1 MVYLASRTRAVFDQ
15 MAIHGIE
22 LDASDLI
29 SLFVSESR
37 SQRDFLPHERDF
49 PTLRVQRAV
58 ASDNL

>member
-1 MVYLASRTRAVFDQ
+1 

-37 SQRDFLPHERDF
+37 SQRDFLPQERDF